1 MDTLKNFF
9 IGLVIVVL
17 SFILLGLVFITWPIL
32 IGISSLILTV
42 VAAILFLI
50 LIFYIIVLIG
60 YAARQLMRR
69 S

>member
-9 IGLVIVVL
+9 IGLIIVIFSL
-17 SFILLGLVFITWPIL
+17 ILMGLVFITWPIL
-32 IGISSLILTV
+32 IGISSVILTV
-42 VAAILFLI
+42 IAAVLFVI